1 MGNKNIRAGKEA
13 FDPNANR
20 LDLCPFD
27 QLFES
32 DKYCEWMSGWNI
44 AKARYED
51 QENEKEEH
59 IAKFSCLSG
68 SCPWRADTYCLAV
81 DKDCCI
87 ENCAVWH
94 FLKG

>member
-1 MGNKNIRAGKEA
+1 MDNKNIRAGKEA

-44 AKARYED
+44 SKARYED
-51 QENEKEEH
+51 REEDM
-59 IAKFSCLSG
+59 AKFSRLSG
-68 SCPWRADTYCLAV
+68 SCSWMEDYQCVAV
-81 DKDCCI
+81 GKECSI

-94 FLKG
+94 FLKGE